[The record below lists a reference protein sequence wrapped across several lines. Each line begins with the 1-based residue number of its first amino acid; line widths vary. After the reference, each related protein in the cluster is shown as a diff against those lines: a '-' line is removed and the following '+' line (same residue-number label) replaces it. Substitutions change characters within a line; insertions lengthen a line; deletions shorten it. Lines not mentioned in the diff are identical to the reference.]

1 MEFELGKVHEEVVRE
16 EVLLVG
22 EQMMYDVGG
31 DEGVISLM
39 ASWTCSAPSFLPLSY
54 FRVVG
59 LDVLGD
65 LSGYIYRLR
74 LVSPGCISYKISS
87 HHHDK
92 VSSTEYV
99 NLEKTPYEGLL
110 TTKVLPAIKMVEAE
124 FNEHMVKKGINGF
137 TNVDYKS
144 KGLSNE
150 ALSRRYKCCPLVP
163 KGKVKEGAC
172 VVLLQLATR
181 IVVSNLHKNAK
192 KSFSETIKDMYL
204 HYNERSGLLL
214 CGFQT

>member
-22 EQMMYDVGG
+22 EQMRYDVGG
-31 DEGVISLM
+31 DQGVVSPA
-39 ASWTCSAPSFLPLSY
+39 ASWTRGAPSFLPLSC

-59 LDVLGD
+59 LDALGD

-87 HHHDK
+87 HHHNK
-92 VSSTEYV
+92 VSSNEYV
-99 NLEKTPYEGLL
+99 NLEKTHYEGLL
-110 TTKVLPAIKMVEAE
+110 TTKVLPAIKMAEAE

-150 ALSRRYKCCPLVP
+150 ALSRRYKC
-163 KGKVKEGAC
+163 AC
-172 VVLLQLATR
+172 VVLLQLAAR
-181 IVVSNLHKNAK
+181 IAVSNLHKNAK

-204 HYNERSGLLL
+204 LYNERPGLLL